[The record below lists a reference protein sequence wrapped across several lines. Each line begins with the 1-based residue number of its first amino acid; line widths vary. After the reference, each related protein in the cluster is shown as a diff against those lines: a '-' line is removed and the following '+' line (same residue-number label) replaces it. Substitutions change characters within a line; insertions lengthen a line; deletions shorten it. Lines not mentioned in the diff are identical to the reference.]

1 MVGLRLR
8 AELLRVG
15 VEAMILEKEWCGFLG
30 PRKKKQRSSNT
41 NMILG
46 LYGTEYPS
54 TTRVEHW
61 KDHASDVSCRVL
73 VHNVPTVR
81 IADVVGEASA
91 SPNVDAICDVV
102 VIDIEAVSHA
112 NARELSAFA
121 KLLSERVPGIVRACS
136 DGRGQKRASP
146 FSGAQNAISWSS
158 VSDAFHITFDPPH
171 RFFQYALP
179 PRA

>member
-1 MVGLRLR
+1 
-8 AELLRVG
+8 
-15 VEAMILEKEWCGFLG
+15 MIFG
-30 PRKKKQRSSNT
+30 R
-41 NMILG
+41 
-46 LYGTEYPS
+46 YDTEYPS

-73 VHNVPTVR
+73 VHKVPTVR
-81 IADVVGEASA
+81 IADVVGEASP
-91 SPNVDAICDVV
+91 SPNVDAIFDVV

-121 KLLSERVPGIVRACS
+121 RLLSERVPGIVRAYVPTDVVKS
-136 DGRGQKRASP
+136 VPPRFEAPHG
-146 FSGAQNAISWSS
+146 AISWSS